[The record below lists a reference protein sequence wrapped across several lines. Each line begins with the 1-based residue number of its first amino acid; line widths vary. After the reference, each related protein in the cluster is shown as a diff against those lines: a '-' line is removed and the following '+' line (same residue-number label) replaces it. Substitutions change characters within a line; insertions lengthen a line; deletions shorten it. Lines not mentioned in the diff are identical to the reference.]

1 MIRRFV
7 LVAFAAALAA
17 PVVPVT
23 RAPAEVLFSCSG
35 IDGGFFLL
43 SPGLSHTQTAQNAF
57 YDTVDIYNQPCSNGE
72 HALFRIGS
80 IFTDYGLNA
89 VTSFPSRPLG
99 CPVVWGGAGP
109 DYADRTPILLG
120 PTDPSFNVH
129 WYSTDTS
136 STGIAKVRQGS
147 TSTRWLLVFTITAGK
162 YAPPA
167 GLTTKIK
174 FNADIKAQRGNEP
187 PFTCADDSSPVTGV
201 DLLSAG
207 SVLVQQK

>member
-1 MIRRFV
+1 MIRR
-7 LVAFAAALAA
+7 LVVAGLAAALAS
-17 PVVPVT
+17 PVLPDT
-23 RAPAEVLFSCSG
+23 PASAEVLFTCSG

-57 YDTVDIYNQPCSNGE
+57 YDTVNIYSQPCSNGE

-80 IFTDYGLNA
+80 IFTDYGLNPT
-89 VTSFPSRPLG
+89 TSYPTRPLG

-109 DYADRTPILLG
+109 DYPDRTPILLG
-120 PTDPSFNVH
+120 ATDPSFNVH

-136 STGIAKVRQGS
+136 STGIAKVKQGS
-147 TSTRWLLVFTITAGK
+147 TSTRWRLAFTITAGK
-162 YAPPA
+162 YAAPA
-167 GLTTKIK
+167 GMKTKIK
-174 FNADIKAQRGNEP
+174 FEAGIKAQRGNDP

-201 DLLSAG
+201 NLLSAS